1 MGGVTIAIQ
10 ASPDISSLVVGG
22 VRLALDIVVRFVEFF
37 GKFSEMLLRFGEW
50 LPLLESYSKNSK
62 LDIIVDAVAN
72 VYGDLLKFSREACR
86 IFRKDDGSPVKWT
99 SVRTF
104 FRLQWEPFSET
115 FGKIEQ
121 NTQHHVD
128 IVLHSAQ
135 ASQMELLQTM
145 TDQQNTE
152 TRRQI
157 LEWISNTDKVDFE
170 KAHEMIHAKKHPRTS
185 EWLIHTKNF
194 QSWLSS
200 PTSSLLWCHGK
211 PGAGK
216 SVLASNVL
224 EHITKQYL
232 FDQDTAVSFAYYN
245 YQTTELGQL
254 STVIAAL
261 LKQLCR
267 QAAEIPSWLV
277 KHREDA
283 LSPATAST
291 PESYIK
297 LGKTFEN
304 VYLIIDALDECPEAE
319 RHAVL
324 RFIRGIV
331 SQDSGLPCV
340 KVFVTSRRETDI
352 AEAFTQ
358 IAAPVIEIEAGDVAS
373 DIKIYVRDE
382 VERLRVGDHG
392 KKLYIRNEAL
402 ADKIIETL
410 TNKAEGM

>member
-1 MGGVTIAIQ
+1 MGGISIAIQ

-22 VRLALDIVVRFVEFF
+22 IRLALDIVVRFVEFF
-37 GKFSEMLLRFGEW
+37 DKFSEMLLRFGEW

-72 VYGDLLKFSREACR
+72 VYGDLLKFSGEACR
-86 IFRKDDGSPVKWT
+86 IFLKDDGSPVKWT

-121 NTQHHVD
+121 NMQHHVNV
-128 IVLHSAQ
+128 VLHSAQ

-145 TDQQNTE
+145 TDLQNTE
-152 TRRQI
+152 TRRQV
-157 LEWISNTDKVDFE
+157 LEWISNTDKIDFE
-170 KAHEMIHAKKHPRTS
+170 KTHETIHAKKHPHTG
-185 EWLIHTKNF
+185 EWLIQTKTF

-224 EHITKQYL
+224 EHVTKQYL
-232 FDQDTAVSFAYYN
+232 FDRNTAISFAYYN

-291 PESYIK
+291 PESYTK
-297 LGKTFEN
+297 LGRTFGN
-304 VYLIIDALDECPEAE
+304 VFLIIDALDECLEAE

-324 RFIRGIV
+324 RFIRGMV
-331 SQDSGLPCV
+331 SQDSGLPCA
-340 KVFVTSRRETDI
+340 KVFVTSRREADI
-352 AEAFTQ
+352 EEAFTQ
-358 IAAPVIEIEAGDVAS
+358 VAAPVLKIEAGDVAS
-373 DIKIYVRDE
+373 DIEMYVRDE
-382 VERLRVGDHG
+382 VERLRSGDHG
-392 KKLYIRNEAL
+392 KKLYVQNEAL
-402 ADKIIETL
+402 IDKTIDTL